1 MADSRATP
9 PRARGDLSVLPRCK
23 WSGPGELADGS
34 LQLPTAARGTRTCAV
49 VGSSDILRLVPQGSL
64 IDRHALVWRVN
75 NAPTVGFEMSAGR
88 RTSVRV
94 VNHVP
99 VEKWLLRDHNRSA
112 LLATRDGREYDRY
125 LCAPDE
131 GIEHG
136 CVLSRVAGG
145 AANGRLQQEL
155 RDYRAAHPTH
165 QLTLMNRRMHEY
177 GARCNREIGGNT
189 PSAGLLTV
197 LLALS
202 VCDTPVSLFGFWP
215 FCCHA
220 RALAGPR

>member
-1 MADSRATP
+1 M
-9 PRARGDLSVLPRCK
+9 
-23 WSGPGELADGS
+23 
-34 LQLPTAARGTRTCAV
+34 
-49 VGSSDILRLVPQGSL
+49 
-64 IDRHALVWRVN
+64 WRVN
-75 NAPTVGFEMSAGR
+75 NAPTVGFETSVGR

-99 VEKWLLRDHNRSA
+99 VQKWLLRDRNRSA

-131 GIEHG
+131 GLEHG
-136 CVLSRVAGG
+136 CVVSRVGVG
-145 AANGRLQQEL
+145 ATDGRLQQEL

-165 QLTLMNRRMHEY
+165 QLTLMNARMHEY

-197 LLALS
+197 LLQAAQRIA
-202 VCDTPVSLFGFWP
+202 VD
-215 FCCHA
+215 
-220 RALAGPR
+220 